1 MPIFSELEYEMQE
14 MIVKEE
20 NILIPMV
27 TEDFTD
33 EDWMMIT
40 DEMDDIGYCIVK
52 PMAKWEPARAKSE
65 MAEESKMQTN
75 RIQLGTGSLS
85 HKELDII
92 LDSLPLELT
101 FVDKDNIVQ
110 YYNNQPGEKLLGRT
124 PSAIGRDVMN
134 CHPPKAHETVTQ
146 LMQDL
151 RDGKKDKQAA
161 WYRRK
166 DGVMVYITYAAVRDE
181 EGEFLGILEYVQDIT
196 ELVEIEGEI
205 AM

>member
-1 MPIFSELEYEMQE
+1 FYIFFFQAEDGIRDRNVTGVQTCALPISIFSELEYEMQE

-33 EDWMMIT
+33 EDWMMIA

-52 PMAKWEPARAKSE
+52 LMAKWEPARAKSE

-110 YYNNQPGEKLLGRT
+110 YYNIQ
-124 PSAIGRDVMN
+124 
-134 CHPPKAHETVTQ
+134 Q
-146 LMQDL
+146 
-151 RDGKKDKQAA
+151 
-161 WYRRK
+161 
-166 DGVMVYITYAAVRDE
+166 
-181 EGEFLGILEYVQDIT
+181 
-196 ELVEIEGEI
+196 
-205 AM
+205 